1 MGQGVPEPTQK
12 SVTRVRSALDCFG
25 SPFRQPTLTIGQWRP
40 NDGIIAFMILLAP
53 LATIVFLSWTMS
65 HVSLDFAHSC
75 TFGALG
81 AFSQ

>member
-1 MGQGVPEPTQK
+1 MGEGVPGSAQER
-12 SVTRVRSALDCFG
+12 VTRIRSALDCFG

-40 NDGIIAFMILLAP
+40 NDVIIAFMILLAP
-53 LATIVFLSWTMS
+53 LATIGFLSWTMS

-81 AFSQ
+81 AFSR